1 MYFRKIVR
9 RVLIALFILLAV
21 QVYLPVS
28 GSSVWL
34 EKDQRIS
41 VDLSGDLLTLAG
53 KTVSLRELEGK
64 VLFLNFWATWCGPCL
79 AEMPSMSVLH
89 EELGREGLEVV
100 AITNEHPET
109 VKYFLERNPMPF
121 QIFIDEDDS
130 LARRLR
136 IWSIPMTLILDKN
149 RKLVHFHQG
158 ARLWDTPE
166 VIENLGLVLKE

>member
-1 MYFRKIVR
+1 
-9 RVLIALFILLAV
+9 
-21 QVYLPVS
+21 
-28 GSSVWL
+28 
-34 EKDQRIS
+34 
-41 VDLSGDLLTLAG
+41 
-53 KTVSLRELEGK
+53 
-64 VLFLNFWATWCGPCL
+64 
-79 AEMPSMSVLH
+79 
-89 EELGREGLEVV
+89 
-100 AITNEHPET
+100 
-109 VKYFLERNPMPF
+109 MPF